1 MFCFDFF
8 IADCKSKTF
17 FCFSVTSHCQQKLTE
32 ADAELLINEL
42 CFVRSYGIE
51 VVGPCFYLLYKVN
64 KGGHLG
70 LLPHPVE
77 ADEREAKL
85 PISDFPSDK
94 CPVDAYPPSWSV
106 RTQKLLDCLQYL
118 RVANIP
124 DILCGEQQQDS
135 VFSGWQSC
143 KRFYDSLFDWW
154 RCSLAVGLYAEV
166 IGARYNSIFFLLLFF
181 AFDLAVC
188 PSQIVRCG
196 ADLCYQTVND
206 INGIWMTFYVTLG
219 SFL

>member
-1 MFCFDFF
+1 MWDWGCRSLFLLAPFFCFDY
-8 IADCKSKTF
+8 
-17 FCFSVTSHCQQKLTE
+17 
-32 ADAELLINEL
+32 N
-42 CFVRSYGIE
+42 
-51 VVGPCFYLLYKVN
+51 VN

-124 DILCGEQQQDS
+124 DILCGEQQEDS

-166 IGARYNSIFFLLLFF
+166 IGARYNRIFFLLFFFFCLWPCCLPITDCQVWCWSMLPNCKWYKWDLNDLLRYTGLLFVN
-181 AFDLAVC
+181 ALDDALARRHVSESFC
-188 PSQIVRCG
+188 VVNWNESC
-196 ADLCYQTVND
+196 LC
-206 INGIWMTFYVTLG
+206 
-219 SFL
+219 